1 MSVQVSKFRVAIYG
15 VVIENGTVLMTE
27 TKVPGGT
34 YMNFPGGGL
43 ELGEEPIEALA
54 REFQEETG
62 LAIVVK
68 ELLYAS
74 QRFQQNPD
82 YPTEQLMHLYYRV
95 ERASGVL
102 LKSGNNDDVL
112 GTSWVKPGNLSS
124 LRIAPVDAEFI
135 ESQVFASLFLAE
147 S

>member
-1 MSVQVSKFRVAIYG
+1 MSIKVSKFRVAIYG

-54 REFQEETG
+54 REFKEETG
-62 LAIVVK
+62 LQIVVK

-82 YPTEQLMHLYYRV
+82 YPNEQLMHLYYKV
-95 ERASGVL
+95 ERASGDL
-102 LKSGNNDDVL
+102 LVAGNNDDVL
-112 GTSWVKPGNLSS
+112 GSAWIAPQMTSDM
-124 LRIAPVDAEFI
+124 RIAPVDAEFI
-135 ESQVFASLFLAE
+135 ESEVFASLFVG
-147 S
+147 